1 MSTTNSPVDKK
12 PQKERTFFGQP
23 VGLKTLFQTELWE
36 RFSYYG
42 MRAILLYYIWSLI
55 DNGQLDIDRATA
67 ASIMAIYASLVYLSS
82 VIGGFVADRILG
94 EYKTVFG
101 GGLLIM
107 AGHIMLAMPGAALTL
122 FSSMA
127 LIILGTGLLKPN
139 VSSMVGTLY
148 KGNDMRRDSG
158 FSIFVFGIN
167 LGSFIAP
174 LSVGWTQGSYGFHAA
189 FSLAAIGMFLGLI
202 QLHRGKKDIPAESFY
217 APDPIQPEEVR
228 PLVSK
233 FVIGAVVFALV
244 LVLMF
249 LMGWTS
255 IESFINLLTI
265 IALLLPISYFITMST
280 SAKVTSEERSRVWA
294 YIPLFI
300 AAILFWAI
308 EEQGSIVLATF
319 AAERVNYA
327 GMPGFVS
334 PAMFQSLNPLFIML
348 YTPFFAWLWTKWGK
362 SQPSA
367 PLKFAVG
374 LMFAGSSFLLMS
386 LPGALFGTN
395 VTVSPWWLIGSWAL
409 VIIGEMLI
417 SPVGLSITSRLAPKA
432 FMSQMMSLWFLA
444 NAAGSAL
451 NAQLV
456 RLYNPENEVSYFLY
470 FGLTSI
476 ALGIV
481 LVFMVPRIKRLM
493 VGMD

>member
-1 MSTTNSPVDKK
+1 MSNTNNPVDEK
-12 PQKERTFFGQP
+12 PQKQRTFFGQP
-23 VGLKTLFQTELWE
+23 YGLKTLFQTELWE

-55 DNGQLDIDRATA
+55 DGGQLNIDRATA

-82 VIGGFVADRILG
+82 VIGGFVSDRIMG
-94 EYKTVFG
+94 EYKTVFT
-101 GGLLIM
+101 GGLFIM
-107 AGHIMLAMPGAALTL
+107 AGHILLALPGAAATL
-122 FSSMA
+122 FGSMA

-148 KGNDMRRDSG
+148 KGNDLRRDSG

-167 LGSFIAP
+167 LGSFLAP
-174 LSVGWTQGSYGFHAA
+174 LMVGWTQENFGFHLA
-189 FSLAAIGMFLGLI
+189 FSLAAFGMLFGLI
-202 QLHRGKKDIPAESFY
+202 QLHRGKKDIPTESFY

-228 PLVSK
+228 PLVMK
-233 FVIGAVVFALV
+233 FFIGVIVFALV

-280 SAKVTSEERSRVWA
+280 SPKVTTEERSRVWA

-319 AAERVNYA
+319 AANRVDYA
-327 GMPGFVS
+327 GMPSFVS

-362 SQPSA
+362 KQPSA

-374 LMFAGSSFLLMS
+374 LVFAGLSFLLMAI
-386 LPGALFGTN
+386 PGSLFGTDIK
-395 VTVSPWWLIGSWAL
+395 VSAWWLIGSWAL
-409 VIIGEMLI
+409 VIVGEMLI

-432 FMSQMMSLWFLA
+432 FMSQMMSLWFLST
-444 NAAGSAL
+444 AAGAAL

-456 RLYNPENEVSYFLY
+456 RLYNPANEVTYFLY
-470 FGLTSI
+470 FGLVSVAI
-476 ALGIV
+476 GIV
-481 LVFMVPRIKRLM
+481 LAFIAPRIKRLM
-493 VGMD
+493 VGVN